1 MNTPVQHPPRPQ
13 PQPRAETSRAPT
25 SSPSPAAPGEARQP
39 LATVRRADAERL
51 RRLCD
56 ESAASAS
63 LSADGMFFSQ
73 LLVPP
78 VKEEQSESGFAGSS
92 FSTLFPGEGVPTQLI
107 DELAQRLPQ
116 QPDGPLSLTLLMP
129 NLGKVQVNANKRDNQ
144 WSIELGFARRGVLKR
159 LQPHQ
164 RNCESALEQ
173 ALGCDVD
180 LSLHEEAAT

>member
-1 MNTPVQHPPRPQ
+1 MNSPVQHTPRPQ
-13 PQPRAETSRAPT
+13 PQPRAETPRAPT
-25 SSPSPAAPGEARQP
+25 PSPSPAAPGDTRQP
-39 LATVRRADAERL
+39 SATVRRTDADRL

-56 ESAASAS
+56 ESALPES

-78 VKEEQSESGFAGSS
+78 VTEEQSESGFAGSS
-92 FSTLFPGEGVPTQLI
+92 FSTLFPAEGVPTQLI

-180 LSLHEEAAT
+180 LSLHEESPA

>member
-1 MNTPVQHPPRPQ
+1 MNSPVQHPPRPQ
-13 PQPRAETSRAPT
+13 PQPRAEPSRTP
-25 SSPSPAAPGEARQP
+25 SPSPASPGETRQP
-39 LATVRRADAERL
+39 LATVRRADTERL

-56 ESAASAS
+56 ESASPAS

-78 VKEEQSESGFAGSS
+78 VTEQQSESAFAGSS
-92 FSTLFPGEGVPTQLI
+92 FSTLFPTEGVPTQLI

-129 NLGKVQVNANKRDNQ
+129 NLGKVQVNASKRDNQ

-180 LSLHEEAAT
+180 LSFEEAQG

>member
-1 MNTPVQHPPRPQ
+1 MNSPVQHPPRPQ
-13 PQPRAETSRAPT
+13 PQPRAEPSRTP
-25 SSPSPAAPGEARQP
+25 SPSPASPSETRQP
-39 LATVRRADAERL
+39 LTTVRRADAERL
-51 RRLCD
+51 RRLCN
-56 ESAASAS
+56 ESASPES
-63 LSADGMFFSQ
+63 LSADGMLFSQ

-78 VKEEQSESGFAGSS
+78 VTEEQSESGFAGSS
-92 FSTLFPGEGVPTQLI
+92 FSTLFPNEGVPTQLI

-180 LSLHEEAAT
+180 LSLHEEAQA

>member
-1 MNTPVQHPPRPQ
+1 MNSPVQHPPRPQ
-13 PQPRAETSRAPT
+13 PQQRAEPPRT
-25 SSPSPAAPGEARQP
+25 PSPASPSETRQP
-39 LATVRRADAERL
+39 QPNVRRADAERL

-56 ESAASAS
+56 ESASPAS

-78 VKEEQSESGFAGSS
+78 VTEDQSESGFAGSS
-92 FSTLFPGEGVPTQLI
+92 FSTLFPAEGVPTQLI

>member
-1 MNTPVQHPPRPQ
+1 MNSPVQHPPRPQ
-13 PQPRAETSRAPT
+13 PPPRAEPSRAPT
-25 SSPSPAAPGEARQP
+25 PSSASPSETRQP
-39 LATVRRADAERL
+39 LTTVRRTDAERL

-56 ESAASAS
+56 ESASPAS

-78 VKEEQSESGFAGSS
+78 VTEQQSESGFAGSS
-92 FSTLFPGEGVPTQLI
+92 FSTLFPSEGVPTQLI
-107 DELAQRLPQ
+107 DELAHRLPQ

-144 WSIELGFARRGVLKR
+144 WSIELSFARRGVLKR

-180 LSLHEEAAT
+180 LSLHEESQA

>member
-1 MNTPVQHPPRPQ
+1 MNSPVQHPPRPQ
-13 PQPRAETSRAPT
+13 PQPRAEPPRTPSTA
-25 SSPSPAAPGEARQP
+25 SPSEARQP
-39 LATVRRADAERL
+39 QPNVRRADAERL

-56 ESAASAS
+56 ESASPAS

-78 VKEEQSESGFAGSS
+78 VTEDQSESGFAGSS
-92 FSTLFPGEGVPTQLI
+92 FSTLFPAEGVPTQLI

>member
-1 MNTPVQHPPRPQ
+1 MNSPVQHPPRPQ
-13 PQPRAETSRAPT
+13 PQPRAETSRAP
-25 SSPSPAAPGEARQP
+25 SPSPAAPGDTRQP
-39 LATVRRADAERL
+39 SSPVRRADAERL

-56 ESAASAS
+56 ESASPAS

-78 VKEEQSESGFAGSS
+78 VTEQQSESGFAGSS
-92 FSTLFPGEGVPTQLI
+92 FSTLFPAEGVPTQLI

-144 WSIELGFARRGVLKR
+144 WSIELGFTRRGVLKR

-180 LSLHEEAAT
+180 LSFEEAQG

>member
-1 MNTPVQHPPRPQ
+1 MNNPVQTPPRPQ
-13 PQPRAETSRAPT
+13 SQPRADASRAP
-25 SSPSPAAPGEARQP
+25 SPSPATPGEARQP
-39 LATVRRADAERL
+39 LTSVRRADAERL

-63 LSADGMFFSQ
+63 LSADGLFFSQ
-73 LLVPP
+73 LLVPA
-78 VKEEQSESGFAGSS
+78 VTEQQSESSFAGSHL
-92 FSTLFPGEGVPTQLI
+92 STLFPAEGVPVQLI

-129 NLGKVQVNANKRDNQ
+129 HLGKVQVNANKRDNQ

-164 RNCESALEQ
+164 CNCESALEQ

-180 LSLHEEAAT
+180 LSLHEEA

>member
-1 MNTPVQHPPRPQ
+1 MNSPVQHPPRPQ
-13 PQPRAETSRAPT
+13 PQPRAEPPRTP
-25 SSPSPAAPGEARQP
+25 SPSPASPSETRQP
-39 LATVRRADAERL
+39 QPNMRRADAERL

-56 ESAASAS
+56 ESASPAS

-78 VKEEQSESGFAGSS
+78 VTEDQSESGFAGSS
-92 FSTLFPGEGVPTQLI
+92 FSTLFPAEGVPTQLI

-180 LSLHEEAAT
+180 LSLHEEAQA